1 MLTSLGPFPISA
13 VLLVLA
19 LALAAGIA
27 RGIAARLPP
36 PRPPVGAVMLDM
48 LLVGVA
54 AARLGF
60 VLRWWPQYAAEP
72 MAILRLG
79 DGGYLGWVGVAA
91 ALAFGAWRT
100 RRTPGL
106 RMPLA
111 WGSGAGLAAWLLL
124 GLGMARMQAGVAM
137 PEVPLVAHGPTPS
150 EATPAPTT
158 HLATIA
164 DGKPLVVNLWATWCP
179 PCRREMPVLARA
191 QATHADVVFAFANQG
206 ESAAEVEDF
215 LRRQPFALRN
225 VLRDDGSRLMVEAGS
240 RGLPTTLFFDARGRL
255 ADTHMGELTEAGL
268 AQKLQR
274 LRSR

>member
-19 LALAAGIA
+19 LALAAGIG

-36 PRPPVGAVMLDM
+36 PRPPVGAVLLDM

-60 VLRWWPQYAAEP
+60 ILRWWPQYAAEP

-79 DGGYLGWVGVAA
+79 DGGYLGWVGVVA

-100 RRTPGL
+100 FRTPGL

-111 WGSGAGLAAWLLL
+111 WGSGVGLAAWLLL

-137 PEVPLVAHGPTPS
+137 PEVPLVAHGPAST
-150 EATPAPTT
+150 EAAPARTMR
-158 HLATIA
+158 LAEVA
-164 DGKPLVVNLWATWCP
+164 GGKPLVVNLWATWCP
-179 PCRREMPVLARA
+179 PCLREMPVLARA
-191 QATHADVVFAFANQG
+191 QATHAGVVFAFANQG

-255 ADTHMGELTEAGL
+255 VDTHMGELTEAGL
-268 AQKLQR
+268 AEKLQR

>member
-19 LALAAGIA
+19 LALAAGVG

-36 PRPPVGAVMLDM
+36 PRPPVGAVLLDM

-79 DGGYLGWVGVAA
+79 DGGYIGWVGVVA
-91 ALAFGAWRT
+91 ALGFGAWRA
-100 RRTPGL
+100 RRQAGL
-106 RMPLA
+106 RAPLA
-111 WGSGAGLAAWLLL
+111 WGSGIGLAAWLLL
-124 GLGMARMQAGVAM
+124 GLGLARMQAGVAL
-137 PEVPLVAHGPTPS
+137 PETPLVAQGSTV
-150 EATPAPTT
+150 AGAAPTHT
-158 HLATIA
+158 TRLAA
-164 DGKPLVVNLWATWCP
+164 VAGGKPLVVNLWATWCP

-191 QATHADVVFAFANQG
+191 QAAHADVVFAFANQG
-206 ESAAEVEDF
+206 ETAAEVDAF

-225 VLRDDGSRLMVEAGS
+225 VLRDEGSRLMVDAGS

-255 ADTHMGELTEAGL
+255 VDTHMGELTEAGL
-268 AQKLQR
+268 ARKLQA
-274 LRSR
+274 LEVH